1 MQPFGG
7 SVNTA
12 ADTPDQDRGTAQS
25 DQQGNR
31 PHRVMTPEGRRTLAG
46 CPVPSAEH
54 GNVEVKHRRGEA
66 DEVQH
71 ARKRDHA
78 VREVAE
84 LLHEGEAFQ
93 EPPQASAQD
102 VSGMLDEHGHRAKQ
116 CPEDVRDR
124 QVAGELRRQH
134 A

>member
-1 MQPFGG
+1 M
-7 SVNTA
+7 A
-12 ADTPDQDRGTAQS
+12 
-25 DQQGNR
+25 
-31 PHRVMTPEGRRTLAG
+31 PEGRRALAG
-46 CPVPSAEH
+46 RPVAPPEH
-54 GNVEVKHRRGEA
+54 RDVEVNHRRGEA

-71 ARKRDHA
+71 ARERDHA

-93 EPPQASAQD
+93 EPPQAAAQD
-102 VSGMLDEHGHRAKQ
+102 VPGMLDEDGHRAQ
-116 CPEDVRDR
+116 QGSEDVRDR